1 MLGWPMSKTTLKTT
15 STIEKCMETN
25 LSETTHAASS
35 FHIIFVN
42 FSFILEHFKIQIL
55 EKILTRPKELQES

>member
-1 MLGWPMSKTTLKTT
+1 
-15 STIEKCMETN
+15 METN